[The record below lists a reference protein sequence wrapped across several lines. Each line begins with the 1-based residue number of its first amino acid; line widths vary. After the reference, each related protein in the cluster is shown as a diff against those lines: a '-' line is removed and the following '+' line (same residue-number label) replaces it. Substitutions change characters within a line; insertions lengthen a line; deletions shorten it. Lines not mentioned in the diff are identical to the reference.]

1 MGHFI
6 LVDTSAW
13 VAFFVEKDQHHDSAK
28 SFAQNILLSR
38 REFMTTDYIFDEVV
52 TRIRYQASHAD
63 AVFVG
68 DKILSS
74 PSNQVIEIGS
84 RLREQAWSL
93 FKKYKDKKL
102 SFTDCTSLALMKKYG
117 LDEIFSFDD
126 DFEKLGYRKR
136 PG

>member
-1 MGHFI
+1 M

-13 VAFFVEKDQHHDSAK
+13 VAFFVEKDQYHERAK
-28 SFAQNILLSR
+28 SFAQNFLLSR
-38 REFMTTDYIFDEVV
+38 REFMTTDYVFDKVV

-74 PSNQVIEIGS
+74 PSTKVIEIGP
-84 RLREQAWSL
+84 RLRDQAWSH

-102 SFTDCTSLALMKKYG
+102 SFTDCTSLAVMKKYD
-117 LDEIFSFDD
+117 LNEIFSFDE
-126 DFEKLGYRKR
+126 DFERLGYQRK